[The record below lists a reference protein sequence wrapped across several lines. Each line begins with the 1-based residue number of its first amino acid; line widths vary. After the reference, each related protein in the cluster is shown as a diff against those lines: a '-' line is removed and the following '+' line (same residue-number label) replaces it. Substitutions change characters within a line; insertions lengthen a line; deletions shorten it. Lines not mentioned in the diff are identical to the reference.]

1 QLLRNG
7 RLCRFRVAGL
17 CGGGTR
23 DRRHLVAILA
33 ALPCQ
38 RRPARPGP
46 APVRPR
52 PMTRKRR
59 RLAYLVLGLGALG
72 GATAMVLAAFNEN
85 LVFFYSPSDL
95 VEQHVGP
102 ERRIRIG
109 GLVEEHSLARAD
121 NGHTVTFR
129 VTDGAKELAVAY
141 DGILPDL
148 FREGQGVVAEG
159 KMRADGVFAAS
170 SV

>member
-1 QLLRNG
+1 
-7 RLCRFRVAGL
+7 
-17 CGGGTR
+17 
-23 DRRHLVAILA
+23 
-33 ALPCQ
+33 
-38 RRPARPGP
+38 
-46 APVRPR
+46 
-52 PMTRKRR
+52 MTRKRR
-59 RLAYLVLGLGALG
+59 RLLYLVLGLGALG

-109 GLVEEHSLARAD
+109 GLVEEHSLARAE

-129 VTDGAKELAVAY
+129 VTDGNKELSIAY
-141 DGILPDL
+141 EGILPDL

-159 KMRADGVFAAS
+159 KLRADGVFAAS
-170 SV
+170 NVLAKHDEKYMPREVADALKKSGRWQEGAGLTPAKQ